1 MPTTKNEKRI
11 KIFQLAKQLNISHKD
26 IIVYLKSKNFKTSV
40 NKPLD
45 EDIIKIVLDKFGKD
59 IKDYSNNIKIDKKFT
74 TTLQDKQAI
83 EKEKRLIEDA
93 AREKA
98 ETARE
103 IEFKNAK
110 KIEEKEILEK
120 KRKKEKEKEETIK
133 RKKAETEAKK
143 LLEKE
148 EELKSKSKKSKKR
161 KKVIEKT
168 EEEIKEDKIN
178 EKLKKLKEKHKRT
191 SKRIQVSPLKSRL
204 KKLKSKKSSKDKQDK
219 KSDKRS
225 WKNKKKV
232 DQNAVD
238 KNLKATL
245 AKIDERKL
253 KKKRKR
259 KKGNDV
265 ISEEEN
271 NIIELTEFI
280 SVNDLSKRLDITA
293 NEVIT
298 KCMEMGIMVSIN
310 QRLDWDLIELLCS
323 EFDYEAKKME
333 EYTEEFVEEEKDVD
347 EEFLEER
354 APIISVMGHVDHG
367 KTSILDYIRNENVV
381 DKESGGIT
389 QHIGAYKVNLD
400 NGKQITFID
409 TPGHEAFTAMRA
421 RGAQITDIAIIV
433 VAADDGVMPQ
443 TKEAISHAEASGV
456 PIIIAINKIDKPNA
470 DIDKVKREL
479 SENRILVEDWGGKI
493 QSVEV
498 SAKMGTNID
507 KLLEAIILE
516 AEILE
521 LKATKKGNAKGNVIE
536 SKLDK
541 GLGAVATVLIKK
553 GTLKVGDSFICGRSA
568 GRVRAM
574 INDKN
579 EKLKAAYPSDSIQIQ
594 GFNNVPQA
602 GDNFICLSD
611 EKAVRRI
618 ASERQRIY
626 REQEFRAQSI
636 ITLDEIG
643 KQIAEGKTRELA
655 IIIKGDADG
664 SIEAFADSFM
674 KLSTKEVAVK
684 IIHKG
689 LGMITETDVNLAS
702 ASNAII
708 IGFHVNATSQANELA
723 KELNVEIRNY
733 TIIYDAIEE
742 IRLAL
747 EGMLEPERFHQ
758 EVGKAEV
765 RDIIKISRIGDIAG
779 CSVISG
785 KMIKNA
791 QINIL
796 RDGNQIFSGYLSS
809 LKRFKNDAKEV
820 TEGYECGIIID
831 GFNDI
836 KIDDIIECF
845 VEKAVKRKLKSK

>member
-26 IIVYLKSKNFKTSV
+26 IIVYLKSKKFKTSV

-83 EKEKRLIEDA
+83 EEKKRLIEDA

-103 IEFKNAK
+103 IELKNAK
-110 KIEEKEILEK
+110 KIEEEEILEK
-120 KRKKEKEKEETIK
+120 KRKKEKEETIR

-178 EKLKKLKEKHKRT
+178 EKLKQLKEKHKRT

-219 KSDKRS
+219 KSDERS

-238 KNLKATL
+238 KNLKETL

-259 KKGNDV
+259 KKGNYV

-280 SVNDLSKRLDITA
+280 SVDDLSKRLDITV

-333 EYTEEFVEEEKDVD
+333 EYTEEFIEEEKDVD
-347 EEFLEER
+347 KESLEER

-367 KTSILDYIRNENVV
+367 KTSILDYIRNTNVV

-594 GFNNVPQA
+594 GFDNVPQA

-689 LGMITETDVNLAS
+689 LGMITETDVNLAA

-708 IGFHVNATSQANELA
+708 IGFHVNATFQANELA

-758 EVGKAEV
+758 EVGKSEV

-796 RDGNQIFSGYLSS
+796 RDGNKIFSGYLSS

-820 TEGYECGIIID
+820 SEGYECGIIID
-831 GFNDI
+831 GFKDI

>member
-26 IIVYLKSKNFKTSV
+26 IIVYLKSKKFKTSV

-83 EKEKRLIEDA
+83 EEKKRLIEDA

-103 IEFKNAK
+103 IELKNAE
-110 KIEEKEILEK
+110 KIEEEEILEK
-120 KRKKEKEKEETIK
+120 KRKKEKEKEETIR

-178 EKLKKLKEKHKRT
+178 EKLKQLKEKHKRT

-219 KSDKRS
+219 KSDERS

-238 KNLKATL
+238 KNLKETL

-259 KKGNDV
+259 KKGNYV

-280 SVNDLSKRLDITA
+280 SVDDLSKRLDITV

-333 EYTEEFVEEEKDVD
+333 EYTEEFIEEEKDVD
-347 EEFLEER
+347 KESLEER

-367 KTSILDYIRNENVV
+367 KTSILDYIRNTNVV

-594 GFNNVPQA
+594 GFDDVPQA

-689 LGMITETDVNLAS
+689 LGMITETDINLAA

-708 IGFHVNATSQANELA
+708 IGFHVNTTSQANELA

-758 EVGKAEV
+758 EMGKAEV

-779 CSVISG
+779 CFVISG

-809 LKRFKNDAKEV
+809 LKRFKNDAREV

>member
-26 IIVYLKSKNFKTSV
+26 IIAYLKSKKIRTSV

-59 IKDYSNNIKIDKKFT
+59 IKDYSNNIKIDKNFT

-83 EKEKRLIEDA
+83 EEKKRLIEDA

-103 IEFKNAK
+103 IELKNAE
-110 KIEEKEILEK
+110 KIEEEEILEK
-120 KRKKEKEKEETIK
+120 KRKKEKEKEETIR

-148 EELKSKSKKSKKR
+148 EELENKSKKSKKR

-178 EKLKKLKEKHKRT
+178 KKLKQLKEKHKRT

-204 KKLKSKKSSKDKQDK
+204 KKLKAKKSSKDEQDK
-219 KSDKRS
+219 KSAKRL

-238 KNLKATL
+238 ENLKATL

-280 SVNDLSKRLDITA
+280 SVDDLSKRLDITA

-333 EYTEEFVEEEKDVD
+333 EYTEEFVEEEKDVN

-367 KTSILDYIRNENVV
+367 KTSILDYIRKTNVV

-456 PIIIAINKIDKPNA
+456 PIIIVINKIDKPNA
-470 DIDKVKREL
+470 DIDRVKREL

-579 EKLKAAYPSDSIQIQ
+579 EKLKVAYPSDSIQIQ
-594 GFNNVPQA
+594 GFDNVPQA

-689 LGMITETDVNLAS
+689 VGMITETDINLAS

-708 IGFHVNATSQANELA
+708 IGFHVNATSQANGLA

-796 RDGNQIFSGYLSS
+796 RDGNKIFSGYLSS

-831 GFNDI
+831 GFKDI

>member
-26 IIVYLKSKNFKTSV
+26 IIVYLKSQKIKTSV

-45 EDIIKIVLDKFGKD
+45 ENIIKIVLDEFGKD

-74 TTLQDKQAI
+74 TTLQDKQAVE
-83 EKEKRLIEDA
+83 EKKRLIEDA

-103 IEFKNAK
+103 MELKNAK
-110 KIEEKEILEK
+110 KIEEEEILEK
-120 KRKKEKEKEETIK
+120 KRKKEKEKEETIR

-143 LLEKE
+143 LLEE

-178 EKLKKLKEKHKRT
+178 EKLKQLKEKHKRT

-204 KKLKSKKSSKDKQDK
+204 KKLKSKKGSEDKQDK

-238 KNLKATL
+238 KNLKETL

-280 SVNDLSKRLDITA
+280 SVDDLSKRLDITV

-298 KCMEMGIMVSIN
+298 KCMEMGMMVSIN

-333 EYTEEFVEEEKDVD
+333 EYTEEFIEEEKDVD
-347 EEFLEER
+347 KESLEER

-367 KTSILDYIRNENVV
+367 KTSILDYIRNTNVV

-594 GFNNVPQA
+594 GFDDVPQA

-689 LGMITETDVNLAS
+689 LGMITETDVNLAA

-708 IGFHVNATSQANELA
+708 IGFHVNTTSQANELA

-845 VEKAVKRKLKSK
+845 VEKAIRRKLKSK

>member
-1 MPTTKNEKRI
+1 
-11 KIFQLAKQLNISHKD
+11 
-26 IIVYLKSKNFKTSV
+26 
-40 NKPLD
+40 
-45 EDIIKIVLDKFGKD
+45 
-59 IKDYSNNIKIDKKFT
+59 
-74 TTLQDKQAI
+74 
-83 EKEKRLIEDA
+83 
-93 AREKA
+93 
-98 ETARE
+98 
-103 IEFKNAK
+103 
-110 KIEEKEILEK
+110 
-120 KRKKEKEKEETIK
+120 
-133 RKKAETEAKK
+133 
-143 LLEKE
+143 
-148 EELKSKSKKSKKR
+148 
-161 KKVIEKT
+161 
-168 EEEIKEDKIN
+168 
-178 EKLKKLKEKHKRT
+178 
-191 SKRIQVSPLKSRL
+191 
-204 KKLKSKKSSKDKQDK
+204 
-219 KSDKRS
+219 
-225 WKNKKKV
+225 
-232 DQNAVD
+232 
-238 KNLKATL
+238 
-245 AKIDERKL
+245 
-253 KKKRKR
+253 
-259 KKGNDV
+259 
-265 ISEEEN
+265 
-271 NIIELTEFI
+271 
-280 SVNDLSKRLDITA
+280 
-293 NEVIT
+293 
-298 KCMEMGIMVSIN
+298 
-310 QRLDWDLIELLCS
+310 
-323 EFDYEAKKME
+323 ME
-333 EYTEEFVEEEKDVD
+333 EYAEESIEDEKDV
-347 EEFLEER
+347 EKEALEER

-367 KTSILDYIRNENVV
+367 KTSILDYIRNANVV

-456 PIIIAINKIDKPNA
+456 PIIIAINKIDRPNA

-521 LKATKKGNAKGNVIE
+521 LKSTKKGNAKGNVIE

-579 EKLKAAYPSDSIQIQ
+579 EKLKVAYPSDSIQIQ
-594 GFNNVPQA
+594 GFDNVPQA

-618 ASERQRIY
+618 ANERQRIH

-643 KQIAEGKTRELA
+643 KQIAEGKTREIA

-684 IIHKG
+684 IVHKG

-723 KELNVEIRNY
+723 KELNIEIRNY

-796 RDGNQIFSGYLSS
+796 RDGNKIFSGYLSS

-820 TEGYECGIIID
+820 SEGYECGIIID
-831 GFNDI
+831 GFKDI
-836 KIDDIIECF
+836 KIDDMIECF

>member
-26 IIVYLKSKNFKTSV
+26 IIVYLKSKKFKTSV

-83 EKEKRLIEDA
+83 EEKKRLIEDA

-103 IEFKNAK
+103 IELKNAE
-110 KIEEKEILEK
+110 KIEEEEILEK
-120 KRKKEKEKEETIK
+120 KRKKEKEKEETIR

-178 EKLKKLKEKHKRT
+178 EKLKQLKEKHKRT

-219 KSDKRS
+219 KSDERS

-238 KNLKATL
+238 KNLKETL

-259 KKGNDV
+259 KKGNYV

-280 SVNDLSKRLDITA
+280 SVDDLSKRLDITV

-333 EYTEEFVEEEKDVD
+333 EYTEEFIEEEKDVD
-347 EEFLEER
+347 KESLEER

-367 KTSILDYIRNENVV
+367 KTSILDYIRNTNVV

-594 GFNNVPQA
+594 GFDDVPQA

-689 LGMITETDVNLAS
+689 LGMITETDINLAA

-708 IGFHVNATSQANELA
+708 IGFHVNTTSQANELA

-758 EVGKAEV
+758 EMGKAEV

-809 LKRFKNDAKEV
+809 LKRFKNDAREV